1 MSENNEEFL
10 ELIEKLNEGINSV
23 EFGSDDYY
31 FVLATREGRSFVK
44 SNGGAPLNE
53 VIDAWVYLLDFTED
67 REYTV
72 EEMPLIMS
80 AATLPSVLI
89 KDMAKDIGISDFQM
103 TQIEKRLF
111 QRVLEIR
118 NTLVAKNKQSKPK
131 EDDQNS

>member
-1 MSENNEEFL
+1 MSKNNEEFL
-10 ELIEKLNEGINSV
+10 ELIEKLNDGINSV
-23 EFGSDDYY
+23 EIGSEDYY
-31 FVLATREGRSFVK
+31 FVLATRKGQSFIK

-131 EDDQNS
+131 EDDKDS

>member
-1 MSENNEEFL
+1 MSENNDEFL
-10 ELIEKLNEGINSV
+10 KLIEKLNEGINSV

-44 SNGGAPLNE
+44 SNGGAPLNQ
-53 VIDAWVYLLDFTED
+53 VVDTWMYLLNFTED

-72 EEMPLIMS
+72 EEMPIIMA
-80 AATLPSVLI
+80 AATLPTILI

-118 NTLVAKNKQSKPK
+118 ATLVAKNKQSKPK
-131 EDDQNS
+131 EDDKDS